1 MNEEDPRDEP
11 HSPSDGEKERSRGS
25 VQTSPSPEAPEGY
38 GKGCE
43 HQGNEERVSS
53 QKAQPGRGERT
64 HDQWRVR
71 ATECREGGAK
81 HPCPLGEA
89 HSPAHRGLVAVY
101 RTVRIEVTRLLVC
114 LGTAAE
120 TGAKTAAGSRA
131 SAPVAARADDPQ

>member
-1 MNEEDPRDEP
+1 MKRTPAMSPAAPAMARRSGPADPCRRRPRPKPQRATARDANI
-11 HSPSDGEKERSRGS
+11 RGMR
-25 VQTSPSPEAPEGY
+25 
-38 GKGCE
+38 
-43 HQGNEERVSS
+43 ERVSS